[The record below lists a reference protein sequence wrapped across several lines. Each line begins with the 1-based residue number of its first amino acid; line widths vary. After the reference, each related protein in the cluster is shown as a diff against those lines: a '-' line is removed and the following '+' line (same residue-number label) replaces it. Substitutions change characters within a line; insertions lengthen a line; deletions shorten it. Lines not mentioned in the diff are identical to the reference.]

1 MKCENCDRN
10 VDVLYEVRR
19 MRTILLGYISFRFGL
34 KNIEV
39 VCPDCIALSI
49 ILFCDKKHNVC
60 VEEITGKQ
68 HSISSETKK
77 LLRVINDAQK

>member
-1 MKCENCDRN
+1 MICENCNRN

-19 MRTILLGYISFRFGL
+19 MRTTFFGYISYRFGL

-39 VCPDCIALSI
+39 VCPNCIGLSI

-68 HSISSETKK
+68 HSISSKTKK
-77 LLRVINDAQK
+77 LLRVINNAQK